1 MGAWL
6 VVAQYIYLA
15 MAVAGAIW
23 LIGYIIHLSFG
34 RFVLK
39 ETRDPASLKHAAEFT
54 RSYRSANFKSIA
66 DVIAKLA
73 GRGPRSL
80 KLRQAVQH
88 CGSALG
94 SHATTEV
101 HVLRDLR
108 ASMAELVGDL
118 PGAQSS
124 PIEQCCSSYL
134 TSIGRPAPAPCH
146 SI

>member
-1 MGAWL
+1 M
-6 VVAQYIYLA
+6 AQYIYLA

-66 DVIAKLA
+66 DVIVKLA

-94 SHATTEV
+94 SHATNKWRSRISE
-101 HVLRDLR
+101 LSECLGRERWFSFDL
-108 ASMAELVGDL
+108 
-118 PGAQSS
+118 
-124 PIEQCCSSYL
+124 
-134 TSIGRPAPAPCH
+134 APLGGCH
-146 SI
+146 G